1 MLGYVRIRKE
11 DLTFREYEEYRGI
24 YCTLC
29 RRTGK
34 RYGHAARLLL
44 SYDMTFVAALRMAL
58 REQPVTFC
66 PGRCPYNPFAK
77 RNCCSDTETLD
88 TVADLSLLL
97 SYGQLLDT
105 VADGRGPKRW
115 GAWLLSK
122 WLRRAR
128 RKAASRLPEMAALID
143 ECLASQAECEREQ
156 SPSTDRAADATA
168 RMTAAALELLADDES
183 QRRILQ
189 RLGYCLGR
197 WIYLMD
203 AADDLEKDSQSGNY
217 NPFLL
222 GGDRPSPED
231 LRQQAEASLCGSLNE
246 VIACYDLLPIRRF
259 DRLLR
264 NILENGCVALQ
275 RSVTHPE
282 RKVRESYERSV

>member
-58 REQPVTFC
+58 AKQPVTFC
-66 PGRCPYNPFAK
+66 QGRCPYNPFAK
-77 RNCCSDTETLD
+77 RSCCSDTETLD

-115 GAWLLSK
+115 AAWLLSK
-122 WLRRAR
+122 WLRPAR
-128 RKAASRLPEMAALID
+128 RKAADRLPEMATLID
-143 ECLASQAECEREQ
+143 ECLASQAACEQEK

-168 RMTAAALELLADDES
+168 RMTAAALEMLASDDS

-203 AADDLEKDSQSGNY
+203 AADDLEKDRKTGNY
-217 NPFLL
+217 NPFLM
-222 GGDRPSPED
+222 GED
-231 LRQQAEASLCGSLNE
+231 AATLETLRERAEQSLCGSLNE
-246 VIACYDLLPIRRF
+246 CVRAYDLLPVRRF

-264 NILENGCVALQ
+264 NILENGCVSLQ

-282 RKVRESYERSV
+282 RKVRESHERSV

>member
-29 RRTGK
+29 RRIGK
-34 RYGHAARLLL
+34 RYGHAARWLL

-58 REQPVTFC
+58 REDAVSFC
-66 PGRCPYNPFAK
+66 AGRCPYNPFAK
-77 RNCCSDTETLD
+77 RSCCSDTETLD

-97 SYGQLLDT
+97 SYGQLQDT
-105 VADGRGPKRW
+105 VADGRGPKRLA
-115 GAWLLSK
+115 AWVLLK
-122 WLRRAR
+122 RLKRG
-128 RKAASRLPEMAALID
+128 RKTAAAHLPQMASLID
-143 ECLASQAECEREQ
+143 ECLTEQATCEREN
-156 SPSTDRAADATA
+156 SPSVDRASDATA
-168 RMTAAALELLADDES
+168 RMTEAALRMLAADEG
-183 QRRILQ
+183 QERALA

-203 AADDLEKDSQSGNY
+203 AADDLEKDAKSGNY
-217 NPFLL
+217 NPLL
-222 GGDRPSPED
+222 AGEGTPD
-231 LRQQAEASLCGSLNE
+231 LAALRERAERALCASLNE
-246 VIACYDLLPIRRF
+246 CVNAYDLLPVRRF

-264 NILENGCVALQ
+264 NILENGCPTLQ

-282 RKVRESYERSV
+282 KKGS